1 MANRV
6 VEVAKR
12 HAGSLRPGAS
22 ARRVLLRQ
30 VSLNESA
37 GRLDREMGHRPLL
50 ARAALLRVAG
60 PGIRIVVQRLCPRIG
75 GCFYRKGKPDMVEA
89 SHAP

>member
-22 ARRVLLRQ
+22 ALLVLLLQ
-30 VSLNESA
+30 VWLDAIA
-37 GRLDREMGHRPLL
+37 GRLDRLIDHGLLL

-75 GCFYRKGKPDMVEA
+75 GCFYRKGKPNMVEA